1 MGVGALCSLSIEH
14 LPTEVDLGCHV
25 CGVWSREQQFS
36 RILCCSESNS
46 MSYSEFT
53 TLCSI
58 HGSLQFSS
66 VQWHDIRPYCRWN
79 ASKPRE
85 INFTQ
90 IVCQFLLDW

>member
-25 CGVWSREQQFS
+25 CGVCGYGQ
-36 RILCCSESNS
+36 ESS
-46 MSYSEFT
+46 FEDSLLYSEFT

-79 ASKPRE
+79 AFKPRE